1 MNKTKL
7 GLDIGTNSIGWAIL
21 EKEDKKYHF
30 LNKRDENGNL
40 IPIPVKGS
48 YIFPKGTGGN
58 EKSKAATRRGY
69 RSSRRRIDRIR
80 RRKIATLKVL
90 SENGLCPPI
99 SVDELNNWRYS
110 KKYPCNN
117 KEFIEWQRTGK
128 KGGDAKSERN
138 KQPYYLRYLAATK
151 EDLMN
156 SEFGKYQLGRAFYHL
171 AQRRGYKSVDDEEQ
185 TEDKVELF
193 KTTVN
198 KLIEESSSCA
208 VFREPF
214 LVVLDTFK
222 SDKKVERLGK
232 KILQKLKKEGS
243 FEVVSEF
250 IFEEFNKKENLG
262 KVESGIQDLSQKME
276 ESEQPTLGSY
286 FYSIYVQKNDDGN
299 IERIR
304 GRYIDR
310 EKHYLMEFN
319 YICEKQQIPEDLKEK
334 LQFAI
339 FYQRPL
345 KSQKGMVAKCPLE
358 PKRKRVAISHPLFE
372 EFRMWETINRIKI
385 KTEND
390 ARLRFLDKEEKELLV
405 NEFQQ
410 KTDFEFEKLAKK
422 LSQGKDFRYIKDRNK
437 LSAEIEFNFP
447 MDKTLS
453 VCPTISQLKRI
464 LGKENYSSF
473 SLLNT
478 GYKTEKGKSQVSV
491 EDIWHCLFADSF
503 GKKDKKEAR
512 KDFALKHLNFS
523 KEEAEKFANI
533 KLKNGYGS
541 LSKSAIKKILPYMK
555 DGEHYSHAVFLA
567 NISAVLDREPTK
579 EEKQTII
586 AGIRESLKKHETEK
600 TVNAIVNNY
609 IEKFKDGDF
618 SLGGNENSTLI
629 HRDGIRNELNAWYSE
644 DELNQMEKDEFTKLE
659 NQCWLKFSE
668 AATDKRIK
676 DIEFLKSKTITAFIG
691 EFLTQAFP
699 YDTIKIEKLYHPSAM
714 ETYARVEN
722 KLGNPEISS
731 IRNPVFNRAMH
742 QIKHLVNKLIE
753 EKLVDKDTEVN
764 IEMAREINNASYRR
778 ALSQYQKEQEFIRKW
793 AREKIIECYNENERE
808 GIQPTDDQITK
819 YILYSE
825 QNQRCLYTNETITPR
840 KFFAEQRFDIEH
852 TIPRSKINDNSL
864 KNKTLANAEFNRN
877 YKKDELPALLDINF
891 KGEQITGE
899 TIIQNRDEYLKSY
912 SISNNEVHFNVE
924 LKSLK
929 ADLRKFKNAAKA
941 VTDSNA
947 HDDIMSKFYYTKL
960 KYDYLYEKYLK
971 FEMEEVTT
979 KFTNANLVDTRLITK
994 YARAF
999 LKSYFKN
1006 VNVVN
1011 GQITDTLRKLWGLQG
1026 ENEEKDRSNHIH
1038 HCIDA
1043 VTVACVEKGTVNRMS
1058 EAFHNY
1064 ERDYFNGNPGA
1075 RVFFPEPMKN
1085 FVATM
1090 KNLKDEV
1097 FIYHKQIDRIKPML
1111 EELKKEDSK
1120 ISILRGALNSQNPY
1134 GIRKEEEGKYFFVQR
1149 KSITKIK
1156 EKDIV
1161 NIADKRIQERINDL
1175 CDTTGKKIEKLVSE
1189 NGDFLVLPEYEAPDK
1204 TGKVVKSRPM
1214 VIKKLRLVSSKT
1226 KLAPYKKIREIDRNA
1241 KIGQEHRHD
1250 FYFDKEAGSNY
1261 EAIICGGLV
1270 PDEGSKLNREYRLIN
1285 HFNIVK
1291 GVFVKESSLPF
1302 LFKIHSDDMFLIF
1315 NKHYEEINWEDKK
1328 DLQCRLF
1335 KNVKFDENGILVF
1348 ERHNYADGDVDH
1360 AKPVREDELNNLDG
1374 KVLRRSPSTFR
1385 AIPTK
1390 VDELGRIDIEYSK
1403 EFIEKYK

>member
-1 MNKTKL
+1 MNNTKL

-30 LNKRDENGNL
+30 LEKRDENGNV
-40 IPIPVKGS
+40 IPIPTKGS
-48 YIFPKGTGGN
+48 YIFPKGTEGS

-69 RSSRRRIDRIR
+69 RSARRRIDRIR

-99 SVDELNNWRYS
+99 SKNELNNWRYS
-110 KKYPCNN
+110 KKYPCDN

-151 EDLMN
+151 EGLMN
-156 SEFGKYQLGRAFYHL
+156 SEFSKYQLGRAFYHL
-171 AQRRGYKSVDDEEQ
+171 VQRRGYKSVDDEEQ

-193 KTTVN
+193 KATVN

-208 VFREPF
+208 AFYEPF

-276 ESEQPTLGSY
+276 ESGQPTLGSY
-286 FYSIYVQKNDDGN
+286 FYSIYAQKNDVGN

-310 EKHYLMEFN
+310 EKHYLHEFN
-319 YICEKQQIPEDLKEK
+319 YICEKQKIPEDLKGK

-345 KSQKGMVAKCPLE
+345 KSQKGLVAKCPLE
-358 PKRKRVAISHPLFE
+358 PKRKRIAISHPLFE
-372 EFRMWETINRIKI
+372 EFRMWETINRIKV

-437 LSAEIEFNFP
+437 LLAEIEFNFP
-447 MDKTLS
+447 MDKTIS
-453 VCPTISQLKRI
+453 ACPTISQLKRI
-464 LGKENYSSF
+464 LGKENYASF
-473 SLLNT
+473 SLLNS
-478 GYKTEKGKSQVSV
+478 GYKTEKEKSQVSI

-512 KDFALKHLNFS
+512 KDFALKHLNIS
-523 KEEAEKFANI
+523 EEDAERFANI
-533 KLKNGYGS
+533 KLKKGYGN
-541 LSKSAIKKILPYMK
+541 LSKSAIKKILPYLK

-567 NISAVLDREPTK
+567 NISSVFDREPTK

-586 AGIRESLKKHETEK
+586 DGIRESLKKHETEK
-600 TVNAIVNNY
+600 TINAIVNNY
-609 IEKFKDGDF
+609 IEKSKNGDF
-618 SLGGNENSTLI
+618 SLGRNENSILI
-629 HRDGIRNELNAWYSE
+629 HRDGIRSEIYSWYSE
-644 DELNQMEKDEFTKLE
+644 DELDQMEEDEFLKME

-676 DIEFLKSKTITAFIG
+676 DIEFIKSKTITAFIG
-691 EFLTQAFP
+691 EFLTQEFRN
-699 YDTIKIEKLYHPSAM
+699 DTIKIEKLYHPSAM

-722 KLGNPEISS
+722 KLGNPEISA

-764 IEMAREINNASYRR
+764 IEMAREINSASYRR
-778 ALSQYQKEQEFIRKW
+778 ALTQYQKEQEFIRKW
-793 AREKIIECYNENERE
+793 AREKIIECYDENERD
-808 GIQPTDDQITK
+808 GIHPTEDQITK

-825 QNQRCLYTNETITPR
+825 QNHRCLYTNDTITPR

-864 KNKTLANAEFNRN
+864 KNKTLADAEFNRN
-877 YKKDELPALLDINF
+877 YKKDELPALLDVNF
-891 KGEQITGE
+891 KGDQITGE
-899 TIIQNRDEYLKSY
+899 IIIQNRDEYLKSY
-912 SISNNEVHFNVE
+912 SISNNEVHFDVK

-929 ADLRKFKNAAKA
+929 ADLKKYKNAAKA
-941 VTDSNA
+941 VSDVNA

-994 YARAF
+994 YARAY

-1064 ERDYFNGNPGA
+1064 ERDYFNGNSGA
-1075 RVFFPEPMKN
+1075 RVFFPEPMKD

-1097 FIYHKQIDRIKPML
+1097 FIYHKQVDRIKPL
-1111 EELKKEDSK
+1111 LDEIKKEEPLKSN
-1120 ISILRGALNSQNPY
+1120 LRGALNKPNPY
-1134 GIRKEEEGKYFFVQR
+1134 GLIKKDGQDIYVQRSLIKDIQDKDIPSIIDEMIKERIYDLKRQNGDVKIDKLKQDGIIILPEYSYTDKSGKVKTLQEMVLRKIRLRAYKQSQYPLKEIRKIDQSEKEYKRDIYVL
-1149 KSITKIK
+1149 K
-1156 EKDIV
+1156 EKD
-1161 NIADKRIQERINDL
+1161 
-1175 CDTTGKKIEKLVSE
+1175 
-1189 NGDFLVLPEYEAPDK
+1189 
-1204 TGKVVKSRPM
+1204 
-1214 VIKKLRLVSSKT
+1214 
-1226 KLAPYKKIREIDRNA
+1226 
-1241 KIGQEHRHD
+1241 
-1250 FYFDKEAGSNY
+1250 SNY
-1261 EAIICGGLV
+1261 EARIFGDLV
-1270 PDEGSKLNREYRLIN
+1270 PDNPDGRTKFTRREYFLIN
-1285 HFNIVK
+1285 SIDLVKNNI
-1291 GVFVKESSLPF
+1291 SINPHYPF
-1302 LFKIHSDDMFLIF
+1302 LFSIHAGDQFLVF
-1315 NKHYEEINWEDKK
+1315 NKHFEEIIWEDKK
-1328 DLQCRLF
+1328 DLNQRLF
-1335 KNVKFDENGILVF
+1335 KIKKFDEDQNIILQRNSHASA
-1348 ERHNYADGDVDH
+1348 EKDTYANESNINDTS
-1360 AKPVREDELNNLDG
+1360 AFLLK
-1374 KVLRRSPSTFR
+1374 KVPSSFR

-1403 EFIEKYK
+1403 EFIEKHLNK